1 MNRSLALVLVAP
13 LIVGGLS
20 ACGRRAVAPVPPAG
34 ADPNVIVLST
44 AAQRTAGIVVET
56 VQTHV
61 RTDTTEAPGLLAVD
75 ETRTAERDWEGFE
88 LLAAAC
94 SYCCTQYT
102 GGNKDCPPKPL
113 AE

>member
-1 MNRSLALVLVAP
+1 M
-13 LIVGGLS
+13 
-20 ACGRRAVAPVPPAG
+20 
-34 ADPNVIVLST
+34 
-44 AAQRTAGIVVET
+44 
-56 VQTHV
+56 
-61 RTDTTEAPGLLAVD
+61 DTTIQRLKDRVD